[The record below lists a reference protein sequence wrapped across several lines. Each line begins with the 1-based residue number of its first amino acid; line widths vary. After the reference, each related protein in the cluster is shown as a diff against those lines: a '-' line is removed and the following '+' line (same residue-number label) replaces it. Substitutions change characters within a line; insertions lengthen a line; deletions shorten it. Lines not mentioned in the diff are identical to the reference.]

1 MPADRAG
8 ARANARGMPDTASTE
23 AVYALLIDGTPVRIR
38 ALGPGDVDAVR
49 ELHRAMSPDNLYLR
63 FFGYGSRIADEVAGH
78 LCRAPAAD
86 RAALGVWLGGG
97 LVGVAEY
104 DPTGEAG
111 VAEVALAV
119 ADDMHGRGVGT
130 LLLEHLVSLARE
142 RGIREFHAETLMQ
155 NVTMLRVFSSA
166 GLPVR
171 RRLAGGVVEVTLPL
185 TAAAPYLDAVAER
198 ERRADV
204 ESLAHLLR
212 PSSVAVVGAGRRPGS
227 VGGAILHRLVDSG
240 FRGAVWAVNPRA
252 GRLLAGVPCHPSVAD
267 LPEAPDLAVV
277 AVPPDAVVPV
287 AEECGRRGVRALVVI
302 TSGVDGARLLA
313 VCHKYGMRLVGPN
326 CFGVADTAAAL
337 DATFAARPVRAGAAG
352 VVVQSGGIGAALRD
366 RLTRLGVGV
375 SSFVSVG
382 DKYDVS
388 SNDLLMWWESDATT
402 HLGVL
407 HVESFGNPRKFARTA
422 RRVARRMPLLTV
434 VAGRSAAGH
443 RAAASHTAA
452 AATPAVTQEALF
464 RQAGIIVT
472 GGLGELAGAVAL
484 LAHQPVPAGPRV
496 AIVSNAGGA
505 AVLAADACADAGL
518 TAAAL
523 SEPTVR
529 ALARLLPRGAAC
541 AGPVDTTA
549 AIAPECFARCLDVV
563 AADDAVDAVI
573 AVVVPT
579 AVSDPAERVAEG
591 GAAKPMAAVLLDQ
604 AEAVAVRSGPGD
616 RHVPAYAFPEDAARA
631 MAHACSYGR
640 WLRRPAGRVPELDGA
655 RPDAAA
661 RIIRRFLDAAPDGG
675 WLSPPETMELL
686 AAYGLPLARWRW
698 ARTADDA
705 VRAAAEIGGDVVL
718 KADVPGLVHKSDA
731 GAVRLGLRGAAD
743 VRSAYAGFAARFA
756 DLTGVL
762 VQAMAGDGVEVLCG
776 IAQEPVFGP
785 LVVFGLGGVATDVLG
800 DRSARLTPLTDVDA
814 AELVRSIRGAP
825 LLFGAR
831 GRPPADTAALE
842 DALLRVSRLADDHP
856 DVAELD
862 LNPIIAGPGGAVA
875 VDARVRVL
883 PRRRWDP
890 YLRRLR

>member
-1 MPADRAG
+1 M
-8 ARANARGMPDTASTE
+8 RANAWDMPDTASSE

-38 ALGPGDVDAVR
+38 ALGTDDLDAVR
-49 ELHRAMSPDNLYLR
+49 DLHRGMSPDNLYLR
-63 FFGYGSRIADEVAGH
+63 FFGHGERTADEVAAH
-78 LCRAPAAD
+78 LCRDSGPEG
-86 RAALGVWLGGG
+86 AALGLWLAGD

-104 DPTGEAG
+104 DPAGEEG
-111 VAEVALAV
+111 VAEIALAV

-142 RGIREFHAETLMQ
+142 RGVREFRAQTLMQ

-171 RRLAGGVVEVTLPL
+171 RRVAGGIVEVTMPL
-185 TAAAPYLDAVAER
+185 ATDAPYLDAVAER

-204 ESLAHLLR
+204 ESLAHVLR
-212 PSSVAVVGAGRRPGS
+212 PASIAVVGAGRRADS
-227 VGGAILHRLVDSG
+227 VGGAVLRRLVSSP
-240 FRGAVWAVNPRA
+240 FRGTVWAVNPRA
-252 GRLLAGVPCHPSVAD
+252 GALLAGVPCFRSVTD

-287 AEECGRRGVRALVVI
+287 AEDCGRRGARALVVI
-302 TSGVDGARLLA
+302 TSGVEGAGLLA

-326 CFGVADTAAAL
+326 CFGVADTAAGL
-337 DATFAARPVRAGAAG
+337 DATFAARPVRPGVAGI
-352 VVVQSGGIGAALRD
+352 VVQSGGIGIALRD
-366 RLTRLGVGV
+366 RLSRLGIGV

-434 VAGRSAAGH
+434 VAGRSAAGQ

-464 RQAGIIVT
+464 QQAGIIVT
-472 GGLGELAGAVAL
+472 RGLGELVGAAAL

-496 AIVSNAGGA
+496 AIVSNVGGA
-505 AVLAADACADAGL
+505 GVLTADACADAGL

-529 ALARLLPRGAAC
+529 ALARLLPHGAAC

-549 AIAPECFARCLDVV
+549 AISPGVFARCLDVV

-579 AVSDPAERVAEG
+579 AVSDPAERLGAG

-604 AEAVAVRSGPGD
+604 PEPVAVRSGPGD
-616 RHVPAYAFPEDAARA
+616 RHVPSYAFPEDAARA
-631 MAHACSYGR
+631 MARACAYGR
-640 WLRRPAGRVPELDGA
+640 WLRRPLGRAPSRAGRGGAGDRRFPRRSPRRRLAVTAGDDGAARRVRPAAGALALGPHGRGGRRGGCRAGRRGRAQGGRA
-655 RPDAAA
+655 RPDTQERRRGGTA
-661 RIIRRFLDAAPDGG
+661 RPARRGRRPQRLWRVRGALRRPARRARAGDGRRG
-675 WLSPPETMELL
+675 
-686 AAYGLPLARWRW
+686 RR
-698 ARTADDA
+698 
-705 VRAAAEIGGDVVL
+705 
-718 KADVPGLVHKSDA
+718 
-731 GAVRLGLRGAAD
+731 GAVRHRPG
-743 VRSAYAGFAARFA
+743 
-756 DLTGVL
+756 TGVRP
-762 VQAMAGDGVEVLCG
+762 AGRLRARRRRDGG
-776 IAQEPVFGP
+776 PGRPVRP
-785 LVVFGLGGVATDVLG
+785 AHPA
-800 DRSARLTPLTDVDA
+800 DR
-814 AELVRSIRGAP
+814 
-825 LLFGAR
+825 R
-831 GRPPADTAALE
+831 GR
-842 DALLRVSRLADDHP
+842 R
-856 DVAELD
+856 
-862 LNPIIAGPGGAVA
+862 
-875 VDARVRVL
+875 
-883 PRRRWDP
+883 
-890 YLRRLR
+890 